1 MSPKKKSLP
10 EVSQSKPEAQPKK
23 PTHRTRNRAYV
34 FFGVILAVA
43 LIGYGAYGLYT
54 WWNKTH
60 VQAPASENFDVSE
73 PQEAAISTS
82 DPAPFNYSPDQ
93 PKTIDIPAIGVSAYI
108 QKVGL
113 RKNNSIGVPSNI
125 HLAGWFTQSVR
136 PGDVG
141 LSIID
146 GHVQGTYKPGIFADL
161 GKLKKDDVIIIT
173 FGDNSQKSFAVM
185 RVDTLPLQKASE
197 ALLAHDPKIK
207 NQLNLVT
214 CAGEYVEKLK
224 SYDQRVVVVTKLVE

>member
-10 EVSQSKPEAQPKK
+10 EVSQSKPESQLQSS
-23 PTHRTRNRAYV
+23 THRTRNRAYV

-43 LIGYGAYGLYT
+43 LIGYGAYGLYG

-60 VQAPASENFDVSE
+60 VNAPVSENFDISE
-73 PQEAAISTS
+73 PQETPISTS
-82 DPAPFNYSPDQ
+82 DPAPFNYSPEQ

-125 HLAGWFTQSVR
+125 HLAGWYTQSVR
-136 PGDVG
+136 PGDAG

-146 GHVQGTYKPGIFADL
+146 GHVQGTYKPGIFVDL
-161 GKLKKDDVIIIT
+161 GKLKKDDVVIVT
-173 FGDNSQKSFAVM
+173 FGDGSQKSFSVVS
-185 RVDTLPLQKASE
+185 VDSLTLEKANGV
-197 ALLAHDPKIK
+197 LLAHDTKIK

-214 CAGEYVEKLK
+214 CAGEFVEKLK
-224 SYDQRVVVVTKLVE
+224 TYDKRVVVATKLVE